1 LTNTEKETVMIEYYE
16 YQALNERQWNTPEYY
31 GGFDPV
37 GDVMIAGQSRDSDA
51 LERSNYETIFKFL
64 RESED
69 QLAKEYPEEFDEA
82 YKANG
87 DELFIYDFR
96 ASHWAVG
103 WVETLLMSRYA
114 PDPLQRVVMEVIE
127 QMEEY
132 PCFDEE
138 HYSELEWN
146 EVQEFWA
153 RDFSIAERVDL
164 IREHGGNIFAARH
177 DYLNE
182 NADPSGS
189 LFDYL
194 RTP

>member
-1 LTNTEKETVMIEYYE
+1 MTDQYE
-16 YQALNERQWNTPEYY
+16 YQVLNERQWTTPEYY

-37 GDVMIAGQSRDSDA
+37 GDVVIAGQSRDSDA
-51 LERSNYETIFKFL
+51 LARSNYETIFKFL
-64 RESED
+64 RDTEE
-69 QLAKEYPEEFDEA
+69 QLAEDPEYAAEFDAA
-82 YKANG
+82 YEKN
-87 DELFIYDFR
+87 DHELFIYDFR

-103 WVETLLMSRYA
+103 WVETLLMSRHA
-114 PDPLQRVVMEVIE
+114 PDPLQRVVTEVIE
-127 QMEEY
+127 SMEVY

-146 EVQEFWA
+146 ETQEYWESL
-153 RDFSIAERVDL
+153 SIGERVDL

-182 NADPSGS
+182 NADPTGS